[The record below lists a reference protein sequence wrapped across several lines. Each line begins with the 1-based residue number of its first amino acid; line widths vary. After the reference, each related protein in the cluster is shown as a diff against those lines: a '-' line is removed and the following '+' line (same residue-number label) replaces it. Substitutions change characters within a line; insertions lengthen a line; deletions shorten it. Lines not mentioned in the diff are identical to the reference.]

1 MNDNNIYPQYLT
13 TFRVSMRV
21 VGMILQAYR
30 FLLCRQEAM
39 AYLAARKH
47 TIPNSPWIIVWNEM
61 GEKGIRLKEG
71 QMQLTNEKK
80 IRRASITYLVQF
92 SFACHQCFHKHTT
105 PFYPF
110 GRCYSLSETA
120 AGGWNKESRGLVNA
134 YHVHS

>member
-1 MNDNNIYPQYLT
+1 
-13 TFRVSMRV
+13 
-21 VGMILQAYR
+21 
-30 FLLCRQEAM
+30 M

-92 SFACHQCFHKHTT
+92 SFACCMPCPSLGILLVLSS
-105 PFYPF
+105 PFIIDALP
-110 GRCYSLSETA
+110 LPLLLAEI
-120 AGGWNKESRGLVNA
+120 E
-134 YHVHS
+134 